1 MIQQQQQQHT
11 QAFWNSLCDD
21 LRLDTPCF
29 IRVIR
34 VLSEI
39 RSGICES
46 CNRASV
52 HDAAAAAID
61 IDFIQTQIDAGA
73 YGWDNCKRLVV
84 AVVGIVEQI
93 QSPTRVSR
101 TRTQWT
107 VLQKS
112 MQRVEEEKEITTT
125 ASDKSVVLCEALEF
139 LLGLIS
145 ALRIDSANSRWG
157 LYFFFSVV
165 VVVVEGF

>member
-1 MIQQQQQQHT
+1 M
-11 QAFWNSLCDD
+11 
-21 LRLDTPCF
+21 
-29 IRVIR
+29 
-34 VLSEI
+34 LSEI

-112 MQRVEEEKEITTT
+112 MQRVEEDETTTT